1 MPADHHNRI
10 RRRFFVAAVIILPVV
25 AVLFCRNSPN
35 ECKLAISNSIAG
47 LLALLTVALSFLFL
61 RQLRNIR
68 NSNLQMDSQQL
79 ELQLKA
85 EMIDS
90 VTDVIILVDE
100 KGCLVQFNNALCNI
114 TGHSRQQLESFK
126 IQDFMPVEN
135 GTLVEE
141 RIQHVLEKGDV
152 LFESVYLHSSGR
164 RIPVE
169 WRTRSV
175 EIGQRRLVLSVL
187 RDISDRK
194 DFEQKLKVVASEWRD
209 TFDAIEDAVWLLDMD
224 RKVLRANKATLSIFG
239 KVPQDVIGLDC
250 CEVGHNKLST
260 FGSCPFER
268 MVQTGKRASMQVV
281 VGSNWFEVSV
291 DPVFD
296 ENGEIV
302 KAVHVVKDINELK
315 KAELREQVRSEIMER
330 IARGEPLP
338 ELLSF
343 IAKSIEKE
351 RPGALCSILLAVDE
365 GRRLVTGAAPS
376 LPEAYNVATGRIRIA
391 EGVGSCGTA
400 AFRRERIVVEDIA
413 GHPFWKGFTPAQ
425 DAGLR
430 SCWSEPIISSTG
442 LLLGTFAVYHREPAT
457 PGEEEIKVIELAAS
471 YAGIAIERSRNES
484 ERNELEQQLS
494 QSQKMEAIGHLA
506 GGVAH
511 DFNNLLT
518 PIIIYADMLKRVLPD
533 DENLRIKI
541 DGIVKAAGK
550 ARELTH
556 QLLSFSRKQV
566 MQMQSV
572 NLNEIITSFSSI
584 MHRTLRESV
593 EINLQLSSQAA
604 IVLADRSKIEQVI
617 LNLAINAQDAIAE
630 TGRITIETGQVMIDD
645 EYAHLHP
652 GVSTGNFI
660 LLSFSDNG
668 SGMNDETLKHI
679 FEPFYT
685 TKQVGHGTGLGLANV
700 YGIVKQHNGFISVQ
714 SRIGRGT
721 TFKIYL
727 PLCSNVPELGYSHR
741 EVAATT
747 HGGSEVI
754 LLVEDNE
761 MVRVMTT
768 DLLQGLGYRVYVEGH
783 PEQALEL
790 ARQIPEK
797 IDLLISDVVMP
808 GMNGQQL
815 FERLNVERPDIDKVL
830 YMSGYANSVI
840 VENGT
845 LEEGPMFLQKPFT
858 VDMLMEK
865 INALLHPSE

>member
-1 MPADHHNRI
+1 MPADHYNQS
-10 RRRFFVAAVIILPVV
+10 RRRFFVAVAFVLPVV
-25 AVLFCRNSPN
+25 AVLFCLNSPN
-35 ECKLAISNSIAG
+35 ECKLAISNTIAG
-47 LLALLTVALSFLFL
+47 ILALITVALSVLFL

-68 NSNLQMDSQQL
+68 NSSIHLNSQQL

-90 VTDVIILVDE
+90 VTDVILLVDE
-100 KGCLVQFNNALCNI
+100 KGGLVEFNNALCHI
-114 TGHSRQQLESFK
+114 TGHSRQQLESCN

-135 GTLVEE
+135 RALVEE
-141 RIQHVLEKGDV
+141 RIQQILEQGAA
-152 LFESVYLHSSGR
+152 LFESVYLHASGR
-164 RIPVE
+164 LVPVE

-194 DFEQKLKVVASEWRD
+194 QYEQKLKVVASEWRD

-224 RKVLRANKATLSIFG
+224 RKVLRANKATLGIFG
-239 KVPQDVIGLDC
+239 KIPQDVIGVAC
-250 CEVGHNKLST
+250 CEIAHYGLST
-260 FGSCPFER
+260 ISQCPFDR
-268 MVQTGKRASMQVV
+268 MVQSGKRASMQVV
-281 VGSNWFEVSV
+281 VGSKWFEVSV

-296 ENGEIV
+296 EHGEIV
-302 KAVHVVKDINELK
+302 RAVHVVKDIDDLK
-315 KAELREQVRSEIMER
+315 RAELREQVRSEIMER

-338 ELLSF
+338 DLLSF
-343 IAKSIEKE
+343 IARSIENE

-376 LPEAYNVATGRIRIA
+376 LPQEYNVATGRIRVS
-391 EGVGSCGTA
+391 EGVGSCGTS
-400 AFRRERIVVEDIA
+400 AFRRERVIVEDICE
-413 GHPFWKGFTPAQ
+413 HPFWKGFTPAHE
-425 DAGLR
+425 AGLR
-430 SCWSEPIISSTG
+430 SCWSEPIISSSG
-442 LLLGTFAVYHREPAT
+442 LLLGTFAIYHREPAT
-457 PGEEEIKVIELAAS
+457 PGDEEIKVIELAAS
-471 YAGIAIERSRNES
+471 YAGIAIERNRNEV
-484 ERNELEQQLS
+484 ERNELEQQLN

-518 PIIIYADMLKRVLPD
+518 PINIYADMLKRAMPD
-533 DENLRIKI
+533 DENLQTKIEGIIK
-541 DGIVKAAGK
+541 ASGK

-556 QLLSFSRKQV
+556 QLLSFSRKQI
-566 MQMQSV
+566 MQMQAV
-572 NLNEIITSFSSI
+572 NLNEIITCFSSI
-584 MHRTLRESV
+584 MRRTLRESV

-604 IVLADRSKIEQVI
+604 IVMADRSKIEQVI

-645 EYAHLHP
+645 EYARLHP

-668 SGMNDETLKHI
+668 SGMSDETLKHI

-700 YGIVKQHNGFISVQ
+700 YGIVKQHNGFISVL
-714 SRIGRGT
+714 SKVGRGT

-727 PLCSNVPELGYSHR
+727 PLCSNMPDNSHPNMDLVR
-741 EVAATT
+741 PN
-747 HGGSEVI
+747 HCGSEVI

-783 PEQALEL
+783 PELALEL

-797 IDLLISDVVMP
+797 IDLLITDVVMP

-840 VENGT
+840 VDNGT
-845 LEEGPMFLQKPFT
+845 LEEGPLFLQKPFT

-865 INALLHPSE
+865 INALLHPSK